1 MTEASGHKDPRSAH
15 KLGMP
20 FFFSTRFFLLF
31 GSVSIALVVVYSSYP
46 VGLYFPLT
54 ADALLIVAALIDF
67 LAAADREKIR
77 VERPMP
83 YPLVADRPNIVTLEI
98 ANSSGS
104 PVSLIVQ
111 DDVPERCIV
120 EQLPA
125 RVTARGGSGTQVT
138 YRLIPLDRGK
148 GEFGNTQFWISGPL
162 GLVWKRGES
171 GNAATVKLY
180 PGLALIERHRMKVW
194 RESSDHLVRAMRQKG
209 QGTEFDSLREYTT
222 GDDPRLIH
230 WGATARKAK
239 LIVRRNRIER
249 SQTIF
254 LVLDAGRMMT
264 ARVLG
269 KTKFDHGLN
278 AALLLAYGALELGD
292 MVGIMVVGQE
302 VMCFLPPSKASGQF
316 GRILDATYALEPRME
331 EPRFYRALSDVSRR
345 LRRRSLVV
353 VFTDLI
359 DERASEGL
367 KRYSLGLLPR
377 HLPLVVAM
385 WDTEVVRVA
394 EKSPDT
400 KYELYQQAVAS
411 DTLERRERLLA
422 RLSSVGVLVLDCAPD
437 QISGAVLDRYMEIKA
452 KNLL

>member
-1 MTEASGHKDPRSAH
+1 
-15 KLGMP
+15 MP

-31 GSVSIALVVVYSSYP
+31 GAVSGVLVFVYFAYPAGLWLPLAADAALV
-46 VGLYFPLT
+46 
-54 ADALLIVAALIDF
+54 IAAVIDF
-67 LAAADREKIR
+67 LAAASFDKVR
-77 VERPMP
+77 VQRPVP
-83 YPLVADRPNIVTLEI
+83 YPLVVDRSNNIELEI
-98 ANSSGS
+98 TNISGG
-104 PVSLIVQ
+104 PLRLIVH
-111 DDVPERCIV
+111 DDVPDRCIV
-120 EQLPA
+120 DHPNCCVNA
-125 RVTARGGSGTQVT
+125 REGSGTKIAYKLT
-138 YRLIPLDRGK
+138 PLDRGD
-148 GEFGNTQFWISGPL
+148 GEFGNIHFWFPGPL
-162 GLVWKRGES
+162 GLVWKHGES
-171 GNAATVKLY
+171 PAAATVKLY
-180 PGLALIERHRMKVW
+180 PGLALIERHRIKVW

-249 SQTIF
+249 SQNVF
-254 LVLDAGRMMT
+254 LALDAGRMMT

-292 MVGIMVVGQE
+292 MVGIMVVAQD
-302 VMCFLPPSKASGQF
+302 VMCFLPPSKASSQF
-316 GRILDATYALEPRME
+316 GRILDATYNLEPRME
-331 EPRFYRALSDVSRR
+331 EPRFYRALSDVSLK

-394 EKSPDT
+394 EKAPET

-411 DTLERRERLLA
+411 ETLERRDRLLA
-422 RLSSVGVLVLDCAPD
+422 RLSSVGVLALDCAPD
-437 QISGAVLDRYMEIKA
+437 QISGMALDRYLAIKA